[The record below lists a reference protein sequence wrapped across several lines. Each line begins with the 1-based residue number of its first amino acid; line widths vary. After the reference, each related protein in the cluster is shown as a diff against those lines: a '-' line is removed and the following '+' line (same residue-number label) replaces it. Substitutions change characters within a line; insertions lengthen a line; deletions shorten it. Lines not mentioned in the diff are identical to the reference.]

1 MTTSFEELL
10 NSTEMLKKGDK
21 VKGIVSRIDADQAY
35 VDVAGAQYDCVILK
49 NQISRKFVNDINE
62 VLKVGDEIEA
72 VVTGV
77 RTDREKKLED
87 VPGVIY
93 LSKKAIENQEY
104 KKLYEVS
111 WNEVVQLFEKGEYI
125 TAEITGTTK
134 GGLLADVN
142 GVRAFVPASFIDT
155 KYIKDLSVFVGQ
167 EHTFKIEEADKETNK
182 LILNRRVV
190 LEAEE
195 AKKLDEIFSKLS
207 VGLELEGVVNRITTF
222 GAFVN
227 LGDIDGL
234 VHISEISHKRV
245 EKVED
250 VLSKGE
256 TVKVSIIDLD
266 KEKGKVSLSIKKLL
280 PTQWEIAKASVKV
293 GDVFEG
299 PVKNITSFGAFVEII
314 DFVEGLVHLSQI
326 SHERVEKA
334 EDVLKRGDVV
344 KVKVIDVD
352 FENER
357 IALSMKELIE
367 KPVVEVVEEEPEFD
381 TSYLKS
387 EDTEFSLAD
396 KFKDLQ

>member
-142 GVRAFVPASFIDT
+142 GVRAFIPASFIDT

-167 EHTFKIEEADKETNK
+167 EHTFKIEEADKEANK

-207 VGLELEGVVNRITTF
+207 VGLELEGVVNRITNF